1 MEGIR
6 MKFPR
11 EVWAGSHLRN
21 APQMKRKIVKNKQEY
36 LDWVNA
42 YNGRMNCY
50 TTVYDFEVFG
60 ENTKIDNSV
69 ILDRMFLD
77 FDAHDEPLVNAYYDF
92 VGVCTKYPEE
102 NIKFRPYFSGQG
114 FHIIVYGELAD
125 DIRSIQRYYSRLATD
140 YDTLDRTGIQTNR
153 LRRVPNTENMKVGRF
168 CIPVNI
174 ESEPSLDDILSLTD
188 GIVADDFVYG
198 SNLVRWP
205 EVEPISMSS
214 VEIDVPDSIGRLPI
228 LPCLHNAITVENP
241 SHYARV
247 YLTQW
252 YRDLLSIGQ
261 REISLEAQNQII
273 AKIME
278 EFREI
283 ANVDG
288 VWLDWDESKTRGH
301 VEYIV
306 SRGYNAPG
314 CRSVLIPQGYCI
326 GKCWRYNDED

>member
-92 VGVCTKYPEE
+92 VGVCTKYLEE

>member
-1 MEGIR
+1 
-6 MKFPR
+6 
-11 EVWAGSHLRN
+11 
-21 APQMKRKIVKNKQEY
+21 MKRKIVKSKQEY

-92 VGVCTKYPEE
+92 VGVCTKYLEE

-114 FHIIVYGELAD
+114 FHIIVYGEVAD
-125 DIRSIQRYYSRLATD
+125 DIRSIQRYYSKLATD

-188 GIVADDFVYG
+188 GLVTDDFVYG

-283 ANVDG
+283 SSVDG
-288 VWLDWDESKTRGH
+288 IWLDWDESKTRGH

>member
-1 MEGIR
+1 
-6 MKFPR
+6 
-11 EVWAGSHLRN
+11 
-21 APQMKRKIVKNKQEY
+21 VKNKQEY

-92 VGVCTKYPEE
+92 VGVCTKYLEE

>member
-1 MEGIR
+1 M
-6 MKFPR
+6 
-11 EVWAGSHLRN
+11 WAGSHLRN
-21 APQMKRKIVKNKQEY
+21 APQMKRKIVKSKQEY

-92 VGVCTKYPEE
+92 VGVCTKYLEE

-114 FHIIVYGELAD
+114 FHIIVYGEVAD
-125 DIRSIQRYYSRLATD
+125 DIRSIQRYYSKLATD

-188 GIVADDFVYG
+188 GIVAEDFVYG

>member
-1 MEGIR
+1 M
-6 MKFPR
+6 
-11 EVWAGSHLRN
+11 WAGSHLRN
-21 APQMKRKIVKNKQEY
+21 APQMKRKIVKSKQEY

-92 VGVCTKYPEE
+92 VGVCTKYLAE

-114 FHIIVYGELAD
+114 FHIIVYGEVAD
-125 DIRSIQRYYSRLATD
+125 DIRSIQRYYSKLATD

-188 GIVADDFVYG
+188 GIVAEDFVYG
-198 SNLVRWP
+198 FNLVRWP

-283 ANVDG
+283 SSIDG
-288 VWLDWDESKTRGH
+288 VWLDWDESRTRGH

>member
-1 MEGIR
+1 
-6 MKFPR
+6 
-11 EVWAGSHLRN
+11 
-21 APQMKRKIVKNKQEY
+21 MKRKIVKNKQEY

-69 ILDRMFLD
+69 VLDRMFLD

-92 VGVCTKYPEE
+92 VGVCTKYLEE

-114 FHIIVYGELAD
+114 FHIIVYGEVAD
-125 DIRSIQRYYSRLATD
+125 DIRSIQRYYSKLATD

-288 VWLDWDESKTRGH
+288 IWLDWDESKTRGH

>member
-1 MEGIR
+1 M
-6 MKFPR
+6 
-11 EVWAGSHLRN
+11 WAGRHLRN

-69 ILDRMFLD
+69 VLDRMFLD

-92 VGVCTKYPEE
+92 VGVCTKFLEE

-114 FHIIVYGELAD
+114 FHIIVYGEVAD

-174 ESEPSLDDILSLTD
+174 ESEPSLDDILSLTN

>member
-1 MEGIR
+1 
-6 MKFPR
+6 
-11 EVWAGSHLRN
+11 VWAGSHLRN

-92 VGVCTKYPEE
+92 VGVCTKYLEE

>member
-1 MEGIR
+1 
-6 MKFPR
+6 
-11 EVWAGSHLRN
+11 VWAGSHLRN

-92 VGVCTKYPEE
+92 VGVCTKYLEE

-114 FHIIVYGELAD
+114 FHIIVYGEVAD
-125 DIRSIQRYYSRLATD
+125 DIRSIQRYYSKLATD

-228 LPCLHNAITVENP
+228 LPCMHNAITVENP

>member
-1 MEGIR
+1 
-6 MKFPR
+6 
-11 EVWAGSHLRN
+11 
-21 APQMKRKIVKNKQEY
+21 MKRKIVKNKQEY

-92 VGVCTKYPEE
+92 VGVCTKYLEE

-114 FHIIVYGELAD
+114 FHIIVYGEVAD

-288 VWLDWDESKTRGH
+288 IWLDWDESKTRGH

>member
-1 MEGIR
+1 

-69 ILDRMFLD
+69 VLDRMFLD

-92 VGVCTKYPEE
+92 VGVCTKYLEE

-114 FHIIVYGELAD
+114 FHIIVYGEVAD
-125 DIRSIQRYYSRLATD
+125 DIRSIQRYYSKLATD

-288 VWLDWDESKTRGH
+288 IWLDWDESKTRGH

>member
-1 MEGIR
+1 M
-6 MKFPR
+6 
-11 EVWAGSHLRN
+11 WAGSHLRN

-92 VGVCTKYPEE
+92 VGVCTKYLEE

>member
-1 MEGIR
+1 
-6 MKFPR
+6 
-11 EVWAGSHLRN
+11 VWAGSHLRN
-21 APQMKRKIVKNKQEY
+21 APQMKRKIVKSKQEY

-92 VGVCTKYPEE
+92 VGVCTKYLEE

-114 FHIIVYGELAD
+114 FHIIVYGEVAD
-125 DIRSIQRYYSRLATD
+125 DIRSIQRYYSKLATD

-188 GIVADDFVYG
+188 GLVTDDFVYG

-283 ANVDG
+283 SSVDG
-288 VWLDWDESKTRGH
+288 IWLDWDESKTRGH

>member
-1 MEGIR
+1 

-21 APQMKRKIVKNKQEY
+21 APQMKRKIVKSKQEY

-92 VGVCTKYPEE
+92 VGVCTKYLDE

-114 FHIIVYGELAD
+114 FHIIVYGEVAD
-125 DIRSIQRYYSRLATD
+125 DIRSIQRYYSKLAID

-228 LPCLHNAITVENP
+228 LPCMHNAITVENP

>member
-1 MEGIR
+1 M
-6 MKFPR
+6 
-11 EVWAGSHLRN
+11 WAGSHLRN

-92 VGVCTKYPEE
+92 VGVCTKYLEE

-114 FHIIVYGELAD
+114 FHIIVYGEVAD
-125 DIRSIQRYYSRLATD
+125 DIRSIQRYYSKLATD

-153 LRRVPNTENMKVGRF
+153 LRRVPNTENMKVGKF

>member
-1 MEGIR
+1 
-6 MKFPR
+6 
-11 EVWAGSHLRN
+11 
-21 APQMKRKIVKNKQEY
+21 
-36 LDWVNA
+36 
-42 YNGRMNCY
+42 
-50 TTVYDFEVFG
+50 
-60 ENTKIDNSV
+60 
-69 ILDRMFLD
+69 MFLD

-92 VGVCTKYPEE
+92 VGVCTKYLEE

>member
-1 MEGIR
+1 

-92 VGVCTKYPEE
+92 VGVCTKYLEE

-114 FHIIVYGELAD
+114 FHIIVYGEVAD

-288 VWLDWDESKTRGH
+288 IWLDWDESKTRGH

>member
-1 MEGIR
+1 M
-6 MKFPR
+6 
-11 EVWAGSHLRN
+11 WAGSHLRN

-69 ILDRMFLD
+69 VLDRMFLD

-92 VGVCTKYPEE
+92 VGVCTKYLEE

-114 FHIIVYGELAD
+114 FHIIVYGEVAD
-125 DIRSIQRYYSRLATD
+125 DIRSIQRYYSKLATD

-153 LRRVPNTENMKVGRF
+153 LRRVPNTENMKVGKF